1 MLRQNIRD
9 FTPAVKKV
17 FARSQFVFVYQK
29 NDLATALGRLSIL
42 EQKIFDY
49 CTSFIEKSDDG
60 KDVYVVSVFDMMKG
74 LKLRNSGNNKVR
86 VINAYIKLIKQS
98 FMAWNVEENIFSP
111 FNIFN
116 FSHSG
121 IDPKNEIMKFQFS
134 KKIQPYLF
142 FLKNRYY
149 AYPRL
154 VVNSLSSKYSVIAL
168 RLISA
173 ADSESEKIVKLSG
186 SIDEWESWMGLKDP
200 NEMNKYTASEFNR
213 SVIKVFLAELNKK
226 FTHYHFSVKS
236 IKQGRRVS
244 GYKLIMEKDS
254 YVMNLKNP
262 MSDEALAIQNN
273 GNVHKFKRG
282 TVN

>member
-1 MLRQNIRD
+1 
-9 FTPAVKKV
+9 
-17 FARSQFVFVYQK
+17 
-29 NDLATALGRLSIL
+29 
-42 EQKIFDY
+42 
-49 CTSFIEKSDDG
+49 
-60 KDVYVVSVFDMMKG
+60 
-74 LKLRNSGNNKVR
+74 
-86 VINAYIKLIKQS
+86 
-98 FMAWNVEENIFSP
+98 
-111 FNIFN
+111 
-116 FSHSG
+116 
-121 IDPKNEIMKFQFS
+121 
-134 KKIQPYLF
+134 
-142 FLKNRYY
+142 
-149 AYPRL
+149 
-154 VVNSLSSKYSVIAL
+154 
-168 RLISA
+168 
-173 ADSESEKIVKLSG
+173 
-186 SIDEWESWMGLKDP
+186 MGLKDS